1 MFAFLSNPLY
11 FYISHIIECFMF
23 FFSATSFVLVFY
35 YLSSDQF
42 QLIMSMF
49 NIVVWTGAARSKET
63 VS

>member
-1 MFAFLSNPLY
+1 
-11 FYISHIIECFMF
+11 MF